1 MLNFWGKDINLPCAE
16 EAAIWKRLQ
25 VPYSLCVYACLPF
38 FSTFLP
44 FLRCCY
50 ILLNLLWG
58 KYSFSVTVWSTLV
71 FRRAFSC
78 VRDNILLL
86 CNPNLLGTLQLIFF
100 FPSVFYWLWYIY
112 WGAMQYSLFGFC
124 SWLMHPFYEGMKRI
138 YRGRQSWLQGLD
150 GSGNRKHRLPSHV
163 FCVEEV

>member
-1 MLNFWGKDINLPCAE
+1 MLNFWGKDINLPCARE
-16 EAAIWKRLQ
+16 EAIWKRLQ
-25 VPYSLCVYACLPF
+25 VPYFHCVYACLPF

-58 KYSFSVTVWSTLV
+58 KYSFFVTVWNTLV

-78 VRDNILLL
+78 VRANILLL

-100 FPSVFYWLWYIY
+100 FPSVFYWLWYIEY
-112 WGAMQYSLFGFC
+112 CFPPQQLLGFC
-124 SWLMHPFYEGMKRI
+124 SWLIHPFYEGMKPI
-138 YRGRQSWLQGLD
+138 YREKQRWLQGLD
-150 GSGNRKHRLPSHV
+150 GSDNRKHRLPSHV
-163 FCVEEV
+163 FCTDEV